1 MVGGGISGLSAAWQ
15 LRGRAEVTVFEPGRL
30 GGCISTTTLGGVT
43 VEEGPDAFLTRVP
56 DAVRL
61 CEEVGLGGD
70 LVAPSAGRAALWW
83 GKRLR
88 PLPEGLVLGV
98 PAKVGAVA
106 RSGILSTGGALR
118 AALDLVLPPTP
129 PRDGDTVRDLISRRF
144 GPQVADRLVDPL
156 VGGIHAGWSG
166 ELGAAETVPQLV
178 EAARRS
184 RSLLLGLRGMR
195 AGQPGGGPREPVFL
209 APRSGLGSLVDAL
222 VSRLRQEDV
231 RFVDMRADAVRS
243 AGGEVRIDPHPEA
256 FDAAVVATPATVAS
270 KLLGGGAA
278 AMLDSIPTASV
289 ALVSLVVNPSAVPQ
303 GLSGFLVPRGQ
314 GKAMTACS
322 FSSNKW
328 PDRSGGEGKRAAVVR
343 LSAGRYG
350 DTGALSMDDGALV
363 DRLVSELRDALG
375 VPLDSGESRV
385 SRWPGSFPQYLPGHA
400 SRCDAIDRAV
410 RADHPSVTLAGSS
423 YRGSGIP
430 ACIASGRAAA
440 EAALASRPGLPQPGW
455 TKP

>member
-30 GGCISTTTLGGVT
+30 GGCISTTVLDGVT

-83 GKRLR
+83 RGRLR
-88 PLPEGLVLGV
+88 PLPEGLVLGA
-98 PAKVGAVA
+98 PAKVGVVA
-106 RSGILSTGGALR
+106 GSGILSPAGALR

-129 PRDGDTVRDLISRRF
+129 PKDGDTVRDLISRRF
-144 GPQVADRLVDPL
+144 GAEVADRLVDPL

-184 RSLLLGLRGMR
+184 RSLLLGLRTLR
-195 AGQPGGGPREPVFL
+195 ARQPGGSASPPVFL
-209 APRSGLGSLVDAL
+209 APRQGLSSMVEAL
-222 VSRLRQEDV
+222 VSKLAQEDV
-231 RFVDMRADAVRS
+231 RFVRLGAEAVRS
-243 AGGEVRIDPHPEA
+243 VGTEVRVDPHPEP
-256 FDAAVVATPATVAS
+256 FDAAVVATPAKVAS
-270 KLLGGGAA
+270 RLLGGSAA
-278 AMLDSIPTASV
+278 AMLESIPTASV
-289 ALVSLVVNPSAVPQ
+289 ALVSLEVDPSVVPE

-350 DTGALSMDDGALV
+350 ETGALAMGDGALV
-363 DRLVSELRDALG
+363 DRLVSELGDALG
-375 VPLDSGESRV
+375 APLDIGESRV

-400 SRCDAIDRAV
+400 ARCDAIDRAV
-410 RADHPSVTLAGSS
+410 REEHPSVTLAGSS

-430 ACIASGRAAA
+430 ACIASGRSAA
-440 EAALASRPGLPQPGW
+440 ETVIGSQQRSPQPGS